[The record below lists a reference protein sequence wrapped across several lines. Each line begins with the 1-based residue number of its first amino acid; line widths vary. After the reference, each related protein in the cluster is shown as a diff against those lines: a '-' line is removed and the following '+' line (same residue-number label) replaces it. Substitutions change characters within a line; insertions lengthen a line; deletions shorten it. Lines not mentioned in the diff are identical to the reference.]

1 MNKRQIIAALVEKT
15 GIKIS
20 EDDPAFLLVELNML
34 MLENRTGE
42 AAKLLEEA
50 TKHFNDV
57 TIRNVDDFVAV
68 ANETLVR
75 FNDKTREIQA
85 ELARLDAQSATV
97 QPTAQP
103 AAQAARK
110 IDALSFVLG
119 AIVLAV
125 GCVCGLLLR

>member
-34 MLENRTGE
+34 MLENKTGE
-42 AAKLLEEA
+42 AAKLLEEI
-50 TKHFNDV
+50 TKQFNDV
-57 TIRNVDDFVAV
+57 TIRNVDEFVAV

-75 FNDKTREIQA
+75 FNDKTKEIQA
-85 ELARLDAQSATV
+85 ELSRLNAQSATAPPP
-97 QPTAQP
+97 Q
-103 AAQAARK
+103 AAPPARK